1 MSVQVSRGIRIVC
14 VLTSVFGLLPA
25 QASAANAVT
34 RWVERALQTVRD
46 QNIGTPNSGRLYAMV
61 SVAIYDAIN
70 GIDTADG
77 DTRAHALVPATD
89 APAGASR
96 EAAAIA
102 AAHAVLS
109 SFVPDS
115 YKEAVLDPA
124 SVEELEA
131 LGAND
136 PSVVAGHD
144 WGVVVGQQVIALRSD
159 DGTQTALIMPAGS
172 GIGEHRAEF
181 DARWANMTPFAI
193 ASKDRYRSDPPALT
207 STMYTAAYYDVK
219 IYGMQYGDPERNEIA
234 QFWTVE
240 ANTTREPGVWP
251 QAVLAIVAQYGT
263 VTNLSETARLFA
275 LVTMAVADAV
285 SVVWD
290 TKATYFTW
298 RPTPAIQ
305 EGDVDGNLLT
315 IGDPAWTSR
324 FGAVGAS
331 PEFNSG
337 MASFGAATAEILKLF
352 YCNPYLAFSFATDN
366 APNGPRFYRS
376 ALGVAREAG
385 RSRIY
390 QGIHFQFSNVDGR
403 RVGRSIGREVI
414 RRRLGRAGEVSSCTL
429 R

>member
-1 MSVQVSRGIRIVC
+1 MSRGLRVVC
-14 VLTSVFGLLPA
+14 VLAFVFASLPA
-25 QASAANAVT
+25 QAWAGNAAT
-34 RWVERALQTVRD
+34 RWVEHALQTVRD

-61 SVAIYDAIN
+61 GVAVYDAIN
-70 GIDTADG
+70 GIDTAEG
-77 DTRAHALVPATD
+77 DTRAPALVPTTG

-109 SFVPDS
+109 SFVPDF
-115 YKEAVLDPA
+115 YKESVLDPA
-124 SVEELEA
+124 SDEELEA

-136 PSVVAGHD
+136 PSVVAGRE
-144 WGVVVGQQVIALRSD
+144 WGMAVGQQVVALRSD

-172 GIGEHRAEF
+172 GIGEHRAQF
-181 DARWANMTPFAI
+181 DARWRNMTSFGI
-193 ASKDRYRSDPPALT
+193 ASKEPYLSEPPPALT
-207 STMYTAAYYDVK
+207 SIMYAAAYYDVK
-219 IYGMQYGDPERNEIA
+219 IDGMQDGDPERNEIA

-240 ANTTREPGVWP
+240 ANSAREPGVWP
-251 QAVLAIVAQYGT
+251 QAVLAIVEQYGT

-285 SVVWD
+285 TVVWD

-305 EGDVDGNLLT
+305 EGDVDGNRLT

-324 FGAVGAS
+324 LGAVGAS

-337 MASFGAATAEILKLF
+337 MSSFGAATAEILRLF

-376 ALGVAREAG
+376 ALAVAREAG

-403 RVGRSIGREVI
+403 RVGTLIGREVI
-414 RRRLGRAGEVSSCTL
+414 RTRLGRGGEVNSCTL